1 MVKKRVLS
9 IEESEEA
16 YPWEKEAAKNR
27 ENETPLSNK
36 TRKIKESINKLLPQP
51 LKSKLYQYIEY
62 PDNVNNKIYN

>member
-9 IEESEEA
+9 IEENEEA

-27 ENETPLSNK
+27 ENEMPLSNK

-51 LKSKLYQYIEY
+51 LKSKLYQ
-62 PDNVNNKIYN
+62 K

>member
-27 ENETPLSNK
+27 ENEMPLS
-36 TRKIKESINKLLPQP
+36 KL
-51 LKSKLYQYIEY
+51 KKASTNYYH
-62 PDNVNNKIYN
+62 NH